1 MAHGNSVSSALEAVS
16 ICPRQQYR
24 RPVKELSFEV
34 ASHVRAYL
42 DHQSYEQAYI
52 FLHSLVAAGT
62 SITVPARPYAGLL
75 APPSQ
80 LALASTLIVYPHI
93 TTRARSAEAIKG
105 SDAALKYL
113 RCVQD
118 TVDLSAESLKT
129 LRTAFTFT
137 DSRRRTNIYS
147 PLNTPSSNRAF
158 DVEQLNDVAANA
170 KSLWRCAEDFW
181 HVVGWAFNCSV
192 KHRKRWERWRLWLD
206 TMLSFLEVEWDHC
219 NKNGGPLQD
228 TLAWQYI
235 CSQEPLAGNT
245 RKRILRATFATGDPP
260 SLNEFAEVWVKETL
274 DPKTT
279 DTKRHSG
286 VVDFE
291 IGDIGD
297 YASEDEDVDME
308 NALRSTVKG
317 RKARNASKILDAA
330 LPPLEEATI
339 PAYDAA
345 VDRLGG
351 MDAVNLRQRLV
362 LLLSKVARE
371 LPKNF
376 TSVEG
381 LFDTLALQLRY
392 FPVFV
397 LNLLITT
404 SRLSPADQV
413 ALNVTIFSALTSEKY
428 INYTNRMPTQNEFEQ
443 LLLPYRA
450 RTQSFAENAKVSL
463 VLEQI
468 FMSMMEPLRLEPTK
482 ALRKSVEVGIKERS
496 NVKGRKEN
504 VEEDAGEEVLMTSSK
519 RLHGLVQVLSVLK
532 GAIPIR
538 ESPRKKSTSIVI
550 HSRNIQISAGK

>member
-1 MAHGNSVSSALEAVS
+1 MAHANSVSSALEAVS

-24 RPVKELSFEV
+24 RPVKDLSFEV

-62 SITVPARPYAGLL
+62 SITVPAKPYAGLL

-105 SDAALKYL
+105 SDAAIKYL

-118 TVDLSAESLKT
+118 TVDPSAESLKT

-137 DSRRRTNIYS
+137 DLRRRTNIYS
-147 PLNTPSSNRAF
+147 PLNTPSSTRAF
-158 DVEQLNDVAANA
+158 DVEQLNDVAANS

-181 HVVGWAFNCSV
+181 HVVGWAFNCSA
-192 KHRKRWERWRLWLD
+192 KHKKRWERWRIWLD
-206 TMLSFLEVEWDHC
+206 ITLKFLEDEWDHC
-219 NKNGGPLQD
+219 NKNGESLQD
-228 TLAWQYI
+228 TLIWQYI

-245 RKRILRATFATGDPP
+245 RKRILRAIFATGDSP
-260 SLNEFAEVWVKETL
+260 SLNEFAEVWEKETL
-274 DPKTT
+274 DPKPK
-279 DTKRHSG
+279 DAQRHLS
-286 VVDFE
+286 VIDFE

-297 YASEDEDVDME
+297 YASEDEDVDIE
-308 NALRSTVKG
+308 GAPRSTVKA
-317 RKARNASKILDAA
+317 RKARNASNTLDVG
-330 LPPLEEATI
+330 LPPLEEAVI
-339 PAYDAA
+339 PNYDAA

-362 LLLSKVARE
+362 SLLSKVARE

-381 LFDTLALQLRY
+381 LFDSLALQLRY
-392 FPVFV
+392 LPVFV

-404 SRLSPADQV
+404 SRLSSADQV
-413 ALNVTIFSALTSEKY
+413 ALNVTIFTALTSQNY
-428 INYTNRMPTQNEFEQ
+428 INYTYRMPTQNEFEL

-463 VLEQI
+463 ILEQV
-468 FMSMMEPLRLEPTK
+468 FMSMMEPLRLELTK
-482 ALRKSVEVGIKERS
+482 ALRDSMDIGIKERS
-496 NVKGRKEN
+496 NVKGRKDDL
-504 VEEDAGEEVLMTSSK
+504 EEDAGEEVLMTSSK
-519 RLHGLVQVLSVLK
+519 RLYGLVQILNALTASM
-532 GAIPIR
+532 PIR
-538 ESPRKKSTSIVI
+538 ESPQKKRPRT
-550 HSRNIQISAGK
+550 HT